1 MTTQDPLSDMVSR
14 INNASEMGHDQVSL
28 SSSKFKEAVAEVL
41 QKEGYIADYQVEEL
55 PGNKKDLKVELR
67 YKEGKPVIDEME
79 RVSKPSRR
87 VYVSQEEIPDVLG
100 GLGTAV
106 LSTSNGLMT
115 GEDAR
120 EEKVGGELLFKVW

>member
-28 SSSKFKEAVAEVL
+28 SSSNLKEAVAEVL

>member
-28 SSSKFKEAVAEVL
+28 SSSKLKEAVAEVL
-41 QKEGYIADYQVEEL
+41 QKEGYIAGYQVEEL
-55 PGNKKDLKVELR
+55 PGNKKDLKVELS
-67 YKEGKPVIDEME
+67 YKEGEPVIDEME